1 VPEQSYPNV
10 KHKAAPAKT
19 AHQNKKRRQRERI
32 SPLMRRVSTYIAGSA
47 RKPLPPAVAE
57 ITKHHLLDTLAAV
70 ISGSRLLP
78 GKVTIAYLKTQG
90 GTPEAC
96 VPGTRIVTTAA
107 NAAFGSGM
115 LAHADETD
123 DSHALSL
130 THPGCGVVPAALAM
144 AERARAGGT
153 ALLRATA
160 LGYDICA
167 RAAMSLGPYEFFA
180 SGHDPHTFGT
190 LFGAS
195 AAAASLAGLDTRQIR
210 HLLSYAAHSASGRTY
225 QQRDPDHI
233 EKSFAHG
240 AKSARDA
247 VAAAN
252 MIEAG
257 FTGVD
262 DAFSGE
268 KNFYFA
274 FSRYAKPDLL
284 LRELGKTYEI
294 TNTNIKRWT
303 TGSPT
308 QAMLDSLSEL
318 IRTHT
323 LKAADVDRLSIRI
336 SHHGFRVVNNRP
348 LPTICMQHLAA
359 IMLLDGTVTFQS
371 SHDVKR
377 MKDPRVL
384 EVRRRVEF
392 CGDDALERALPAKQ
406 CIVELRLRDGSTL
419 RHHTKAVRGTAHNRM
434 NRQEVEDKCHALIA
448 PVLGAKRAR
457 ALIDAV
463 WNIERIK
470 DVRALRRLLSA

>member
-1 VPEQSYPNV
+1 MRRAG
-10 KHKAAPAKT
+10 KH
-19 AHQNKKRRQRERI
+19 HRRDEV
-32 SPLMRRVSTYIAGSA
+32 SPLMRTVSTYITRAA
-47 RKPLPPAVAE
+47 NRPLPKKVTE
-57 ITKHHLLDTLAAV
+57 ITKHHLLDTLAAI

-144 AERARAGGT
+144 AERVRVGGT

-167 RAAMSLGPYEFFA
+167 RSAMSLGTYEFFA

-190 LFGAS
+190 LFGA
-195 AAAASLAGLDTRQIR
+195 AAAAGSLAGLSTEQIR
-210 HLLSYAAHSASGRTY
+210 YLLSYAAHSASGRTY
-225 QQRDPDHI
+225 QQRDREHI

-274 FSRYAKPDLL
+274 FKRYAHPELL
-284 LRELGKTYEI
+284 VRGLGETYEVA
-294 TNTNIKRWT
+294 NTNIKRWT

-318 IRTHT
+318 IKAHSV
-323 LKAADVDRLSIRI
+323 KAADVEKAAIRI

-348 LPTICMQHLAA
+348 LPAICMQHLAA
-359 IMLLDGTVTFQS
+359 VMLIDGTVTFQS
-371 SHDVKR
+371 SHDQQR
-377 MKDPRVL
+377 MSDPKVL

-392 CGDDALERALPAKQ
+392 CGDDALERAMPAKQ
-406 CIVELRLRDGSTL
+406 CIVELTLRDGRKL
-419 RHHTKAVRGTAHNRM
+419 RHHTKAVRGTAQNRM
-434 NRQEVEDKCHALIA
+434 TRQEVGDKCFSLIV
-448 PVLGAKRAR
+448 PVLGTKRAR
-457 ALIDAV
+457 DLIDAV
-463 WNIERIK
+463 WNIERIGN
-470 DVRALRRLLSA
+470 VRALRRLLRA